1 MKLIAEHEVGNIQ
14 LLNEAIDESGEKS
27 MFIEGI
33 FAQAEKKNRNRR
45 IYPKKVLEAA
55 IDKYVTDYVKQNRAM
70 GELNHP
76 SCYLYNTFDVLTPSG
91 WKPFTE
97 IQVGD
102 TVISMDESRK
112 YVESKVLRKI
122 EQPFINGDTYHFKGR
137 HIDSKVTANH
147 RFYCLDRNDNLIIKT
162 AEELYKNSSH
172 IRIIKNFAGFDA
184 DVKPTFVLEGVKVQE
199 SWRYQI
205 PVWEDLELDA
215 VEFCKFLGFWLA
227 EGHIASNT
235 YCVSVTQNSG
245 DVAEEYKQVLRNL
258 GINYTVTYNHRRNV
272 CERIA
277 FTDRR
282 FYEFLKPL
290 GDCYTKY
297 IPQEVKN
304 LPRECLIELLNWFA
318 KGDGRK
324 VSFGSDARKEYP
336 LNVFSVSK
344 RLIDDLN
351 EIALKVGF
359 SGKIH
364 EFEPEG
370 DYIFADHLIKAENK
384 HTLYQFNISCVSGI
398 HLDRRF
404 VKIEKEHVNVGMAY
418 CLTTEH
424 GNFYVSD
431 NGCQYLTGN
440 CVMVDPE
447 RACMLIKSLEW
458 NGNDVYGRA
467 KILNT
472 EKGKLVRTLIEDGV
486 QLGVSTR
493 GVGSIVEK
501 SGDKYVGEDYTI
513 HAIDC
518 VSNPSGIDCWVDGIL
533 ENVEFYLENGVLN
546 ECTVEEYLKR
556 KRIGDMKQLQEDF
569 KNFMDSLVIG

>member
-76 SCYLYNTFDVLTPSG
+76 
-91 WKPFTE
+91 
-97 IQVGD
+97 
-102 TVISMDESRK
+102 
-112 YVESKVLRKI
+112 
-122 EQPFINGDTYHFKGR
+122 
-137 HIDSKVTANH
+137 
-147 RFYCLDRNDNLIIKT
+147 
-162 AEELYKNSSH
+162 
-172 IRIIKNFAGFDA
+172 
-184 DVKPTFVLEGVKVQE
+184 
-199 SWRYQI
+199 
-205 PVWEDLELDA
+205 
-215 VEFCKFLGFWLA
+215 
-227 EGHIASNT
+227 
-235 YCVSVTQNSG
+235 QN
-245 DVAEEYKQVLRNL
+245 
-258 GINYTVTYNHRRNV
+258 
-272 CERIA
+272 C
-277 FTDRR
+277 
-282 FYEFLKPL
+282 
-290 GDCYTKY
+290 
-297 IPQEVKN
+297 
-304 LPRECLIELLNWFA
+304 
-318 KGDGRK
+318 
-324 VSFGSDARKEYP
+324 
-336 LNVFSVSK
+336 
-344 RLIDDLN
+344 
-351 EIALKVGF
+351 
-359 SGKIH
+359 
-364 EFEPEG
+364 
-370 DYIFADHLIKAENK
+370 
-384 HTLYQFNISCVSGI
+384 
-398 HLDRRF
+398 
-404 VKIEKEHVNVGMAY
+404 
-418 CLTTEH
+418 
-424 GNFYVSD
+424 
-431 NGCQYLTGN
+431 
-440 CVMVDPE
+440 MVDPE

-556 KRIGDMKQLQEDF
+556 KRIGNMKRLQEDF

>member
-76 SCYLYNTFDVLTPSG
+76 
-91 WKPFTE
+91 
-97 IQVGD
+97 
-102 TVISMDESRK
+102 
-112 YVESKVLRKI
+112 
-122 EQPFINGDTYHFKGR
+122 
-137 HIDSKVTANH
+137 
-147 RFYCLDRNDNLIIKT
+147 
-162 AEELYKNSSH
+162 
-172 IRIIKNFAGFDA
+172 
-184 DVKPTFVLEGVKVQE
+184 
-199 SWRYQI
+199 
-205 PVWEDLELDA
+205 
-215 VEFCKFLGFWLA
+215 
-227 EGHIASNT
+227 
-235 YCVSVTQNSG
+235 QN
-245 DVAEEYKQVLRNL
+245 
-258 GINYTVTYNHRRNV
+258 
-272 CERIA
+272 C
-277 FTDRR
+277 
-282 FYEFLKPL
+282 
-290 GDCYTKY
+290 
-297 IPQEVKN
+297 
-304 LPRECLIELLNWFA
+304 
-318 KGDGRK
+318 
-324 VSFGSDARKEYP
+324 
-336 LNVFSVSK
+336 
-344 RLIDDLN
+344 
-351 EIALKVGF
+351 
-359 SGKIH
+359 
-364 EFEPEG
+364 
-370 DYIFADHLIKAENK
+370 
-384 HTLYQFNISCVSGI
+384 
-398 HLDRRF
+398 
-404 VKIEKEHVNVGMAY
+404 
-418 CLTTEH
+418 
-424 GNFYVSD
+424 
-431 NGCQYLTGN
+431 
-440 CVMVDPE
+440 MVDPE

-556 KRIGDMKQLQEDF
+556 TRIGDMKRLQEDF